1 MCFYDE
7 TDCRCRNACQSGC
20 STGTT
25 VISIPRYIAGPIG
38 PQGPAGPQGPQGETG
53 PAGPQGP
60 QGIQGEQGLQG
71 VQGETGPAGPQGPQ
85 GIQGEQG
92 IQGIQG
98 ETGPVGPQGPQG
110 EPGVVTPAAAVANL
124 TVTGVTAEEVA
135 VTVNEILAALRAA
148 GLMET

>member
-20 STGTT
+20 STGTP

-71 VQGETGPAGPQGPQ
+71 IQGETGPA
-85 GIQGEQG
+85 
-92 IQGIQG
+92 
-98 ETGPVGPQGPQG
+98 GPQGPQG